1 MILRMSESEEGDER
15 ISDEGSENEK
25 DVAKIGDVVWGL
37 IWQGVVFGSDCWGK
51 IWGETLGIKFW

>member
-37 IWQGVVFGSDCWGK
+37 IW
-51 IWGETLGIKFW
+51 